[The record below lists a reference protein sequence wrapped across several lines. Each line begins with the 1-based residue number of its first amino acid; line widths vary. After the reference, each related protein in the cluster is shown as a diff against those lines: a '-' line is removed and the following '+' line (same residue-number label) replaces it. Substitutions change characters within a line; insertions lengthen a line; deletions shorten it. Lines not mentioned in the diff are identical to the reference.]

1 MARFKEAEVAK
12 IDLSE
17 MGNHDAD
24 KLAVELRSE
33 AEDNV
38 KNKVYIKRNM
48 RTVNQI
54 ERSIKEIK
62 SHRPQSA
69 WPMHKAGE
77 LPQYLINRRKQEEQ
91 EREEMKK

>member
-12 IDLSE
+12 IDLTE
-17 MGNHDAD
+17 MKNHDAD
-24 KLAVELRSE
+24 RLASELRSE

-54 ERSIKEIK
+54 EKSIKEIK
-62 SHRPQSA
+62 ANRPQSA
-69 WPMHKAGE
+69 WPVHKAGE
-77 LPQYLINRRKQEEQ
+77 LPQYLINRRK
-91 EREEMKK
+91 